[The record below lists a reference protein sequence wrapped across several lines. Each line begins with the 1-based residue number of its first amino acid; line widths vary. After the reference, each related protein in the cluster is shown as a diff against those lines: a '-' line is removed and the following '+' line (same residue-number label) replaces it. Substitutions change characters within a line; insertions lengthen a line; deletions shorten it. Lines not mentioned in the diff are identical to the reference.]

1 MRKRWLAIALTMT
14 ILATGLIGTGIATA
28 DETAGS
34 PFGGLASKVATILG
48 LDEATVQ
55 DAIDQAQTELHDET
69 MQSKLDA
76 LVESG
81 AITQEQ
87 ADARG
92 EWYGAMPDVMPG
104 FGGHEFGFGGNGFK
118 PGERGMG
125 PGGRGHGRGGF
136 GGFGGFHNCP
146 PAQAEEA
153 TPSAEGT
160 SF

>member
-14 ILATGLIGTGIATA
+14 ILVSGLIGTGIAMA

-34 PFGGLASKVATILG
+34 PFGGLASKVAPILG

-55 DAIDQAQTELHDET
+55 DAIEQAQTELHDEA

-87 ADARG
+87 ADAWG
-92 EWYGAMPDVMPG
+92 EWYGSMPDVMPR
-104 FGGHEFGFGGNGFK
+104 FGGHGFGFGFGG
-118 PGERGMG
+118 RGG
-125 PGGRGHGRGGF
+125 HGHGR

-153 TPSAEGT
+153 APSAEGT

>member
-14 ILATGLIGTGIATA
+14 ILVSGLVGTGIAMA
-28 DETAGS
+28 DETDGTS
-34 PFGGLASKVATILG
+34 DSFISSLASKVATILG

-55 DAIDQAQTELHDET
+55 DAIDQAQTELHDEA

-76 LVESG
+76 LVQSG

-87 ADARG
+87 ADAWG
-92 EWYGAMPDVMPG
+92 NWYGSMPDVMPG
-104 FGGHEFGFGGNGFK
+104 FGGRGFGFGFGG
-118 PGERGMG
+118 RGG
-125 PGGRGHGRGGF
+125 HGHGR

-146 PAQAEEA
+146 PAQAGEA
-153 TPSAEGT
+153 APSAEGT